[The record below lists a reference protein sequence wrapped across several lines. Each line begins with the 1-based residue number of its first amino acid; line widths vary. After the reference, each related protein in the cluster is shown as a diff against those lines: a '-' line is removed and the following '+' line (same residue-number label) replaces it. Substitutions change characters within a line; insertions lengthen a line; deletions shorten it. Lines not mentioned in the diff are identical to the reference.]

1 MANLIL
7 TSVGWEQRVR
17 DKLGVE
23 SAYVPDAVIQQPEII
38 AVAEA
43 NIIEQV
49 PEWESLTGASRVYLE
64 AAVVCECAVLLCKSM
79 PARLPNREQGPHFTR
94 EVTVDWEKIRQELED
109 ERDYY
114 LGKIALPMDLPHFTL
129 STV

>member
-17 DKLGVE
+17 DKLGVD
-23 SAYVPDAVIQQPEII
+23 SAYVPDAAIQQPEII
-38 AVAEA
+38 TVAEA

-49 PEWESLTGASRVYLE
+49 PEWGSLTGTDRVYLE
-64 AAVVCECAVLLCKSM
+64 AAVVCECAALLCKSM

-94 EVTVDWEKIRQELED
+94 EVAVDWEKRRQELED
-109 ERDYY
+109 ERDNYI
-114 LGKIALPMDLPHFTL
+114 GKIALIPDLPHFAI
-129 STV
+129 STG